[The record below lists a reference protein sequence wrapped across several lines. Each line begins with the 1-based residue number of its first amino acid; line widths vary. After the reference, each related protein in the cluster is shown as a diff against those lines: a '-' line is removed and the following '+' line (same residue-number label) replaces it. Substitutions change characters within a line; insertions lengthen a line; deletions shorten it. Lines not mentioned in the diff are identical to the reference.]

1 MESLIQ
7 MKLLIYGTG
16 VIGGLYAAAFAKAS
30 YDMMVYAS
38 ISTCTE
44 SWLKANSD
52 IGTPISN
59 SIQYFIKKSSSNN

>member
-1 MESLIQ
+1 

-16 VIGGLYAAAFAKAS
+16 VIGGLYAADYAKAS

-44 SWLKANSD
+44 SCSKATPD
-52 IGTPISN
+52 I
-59 SIQYFIKKSSSNN
+59 